1 MNHNE
6 QRRWL
11 AEQAA
16 RCMSEL
22 AIDDPMKALRRVLG
36 RQRRT
41 IDRRQWPEPDEI
53 RASLRA
59 YQRLFRGPE
68 QGAHLDVRRQAAIEA
83 MRFFAPFHPV
93 LVGAVLD
100 GTADAHS
107 PVQLHLHGDDPEA
120 LLLFLDRHGIA
131 HDTGERRIHLSPQR
145 VAAVPHLTLD
155 ADGIG
160 FELWLL
166 PSTSE
171 RQPPLAN
178 DGRTPIP
185 RATPAAVMRL
195 GRND

>member
-1 MNHNE
+1 MNHSE
-6 QRRWL
+6 RRRWL

-36 RQRRT
+36 RQQGS
-41 IDRRQWPEPDEI
+41 IDRRQWPDPDEI
-53 RASLRA
+53 RSSLRA
-59 YQRLFRGPE
+59 YQRLFRGP
-68 QGAHLDVRRQAAIEA
+68 QQTAHLDARRQAALEA
-83 MRFFAPFHPV
+83 MRFFAPFHPC

-107 PVQLHLHGDDPEA
+107 PVQLHLHGDDAEA

-131 HDTGERRIHLSPQR
+131 HDTGERRIHLSSQQ
-145 VAAVPHLTLD
+145 VADVPHLKFD

-166 PSTSE
+166 PSASE
-171 RQPPLAN
+171 RQPPLAG
-178 DGRTPIP
+178 DGRTPMP
-185 RATPAAVMRL
+185 RATPAGVKRL
-195 GRND
+195 GQND